1 MSKSSYSRYVP
12 LSIVAFLAV
21 GLSQQATRA
30 QSVASGAAPSN
41 ASAPADAQSAASNGA
56 KAASSYTQSGYGQ
69 YPRVTEVEQQLLG
82 KTYEKEPLTTR
93 LTRLETKQFG
103 KATPNADLADR
114 IDRLDAL
121 LPPKPAPQD
130 DSTEYVQYPAQN
142 ASDGTAPAAQPPA
155 GPAVTSQGGGSDPNQ
170 PQYSASDY
178 GSYPRVTELEQ
189 QLLGSTYVKDPL
201 PVRVARLETKEFG
214 KTTPN
219 DDLCDRIDRL
229 DKMANPHKQVRTAD
243 SDSSA
248 GADGSG
254 QQQGNR
260 GGNGGKSGTIG
271 KALLGMLGGVMGG
284 GMFGNGIGN
293 GMTMNQMMPGLQEDM
308 RKDQAAERQQ
318 KPAAAQGKTAAP
330 PASPF
335 APGAPQ
341 VVGNESRLAVIE
353 KMVLGKEHA
362 ELQITERVEH
372 LEKKLVPWEH
382 NNAGK
387 DLSARVDHLW
397 SILAVAN
404 KPSTK
409 AVAASQGPP
418 Q

>member
-1 MSKSSYSRYVP
+1 MTKSSHSRYVP
-12 LSIVAFLAV
+12 PSLIAALVVGACQHGAFAQNAPGIAV
-21 GLSQQATRA
+21 PAQGTATSGST
-30 QSVASGAAPSN
+30 QSVASKS
-41 ASAPADAQSAASNGA
+41 A
-56 KAASSYTQSGYGQ
+56 KAAASYTESGFGQ
-69 YPRVTEVEQQLLG
+69 YPRVSEVEQQILG
-82 KTYEKEPLTTR
+82 KTFENEPLTTR

-103 KATPNADLADR
+103 KATPNDDLADR

-121 LPPKPAPQD
+121 FPQKPAPQD

-142 ASDGTAPAAQPPA
+142 SGSGAPASGA
-155 GPAVTSQGGGSDPNQ
+155 QGGSPVASQPGSDPNQ
-170 PQYSASDY
+170 TQYSASDY

-229 DKMANPHKQVRTAD
+229 DKVANPNKQVRTAD
-243 SDSSA
+243 GDGPGSA
-248 GADGSG
+248 GDADGANQRG
-254 QQQGNR
+254 R
-260 GGNGGKSGTIG
+260 GGGSKSGTVG
-271 KALLGMLGGVMGG
+271 RALLGMLGGVMGG

-293 GMTMNQMMPGLQEDM
+293 GLTMNQMMPGLQDDM
-308 RKDQAAERQQ
+308 RKDKAAELQEKQ
-318 KPAAAQGKTAAP
+318 AAAQGKAGVAP
-330 PASPF
+330 SSPF
-335 APGAPQ
+335 AAGGPQ
-341 VVGNESRLAVIE
+341 VVGNENRLAVIE

-362 ELQITERVEH
+362 ELPMPERVEH

-387 DLSARVDHLW
+387 EMTARVDHLW
-397 SILAVAN
+397 SILSAAN